1 MTPKPFLA
9 ALPGRR
15 LLVGSGGGMGARA
28 LVAVRLGQTRLPSTL
43 PAPGAAFVT
52 DDGRALAWFGDG
64 RPCIVHP
71 SLPELCRLH
80 GVELES
86 TLAA

>member
-1 MTPKPFLA
+1 MTPTPFTF

-15 LLVGSGGGMGARA
+15 LLVGSGCGMRARA
-28 LVAVRLGQTRLPSTL
+28 LVAVRLEPASLPGSL
-43 PAPGAAFVT
+43 AAPGAAFVT

-71 SLPELCRLH
+71 SLRELCRLH
-80 GVELES
+80 GVEVEA

>member
-1 MTPKPFLA
+1 MTPKPFLF

-15 LLVGSGGGMGARA
+15 LLVGSGGGMRARA
-28 LVAVRLGQTRLPSTL
+28 LVAVRLGQARLPGSL
-43 PAPGAAFVT
+43 PAPGAVFVT

-64 RPCIVHP
+64 RACIVHP
-71 SLPELCRLH
+71 SLDELCRLH
-80 GVELES
+80 GVELDA